1 MEKAKQIISK
11 LGELRIDLKLNGE
24 NLEIVSYQSKV
35 PVELIHEIKA
45 SKQALIDYLKS
56 LEIANVATEI
66 PVCEVSESYALS
78 DAQYRL
84 WITTQHDKNT
94 LAYNM
99 PAAIY
104 INEKVDLKAFEVAIK
119 KTIAK
124 HEILRTIFKPDAT
137 GTIKQWILPTETVDF
152 KLAYHDVRNT
162 NQQEEA
168 ITAFLKEKF
177 TENFNLENAPLLKA
191 GCIQV
196 QDEQYILYFNMHHI
210 ITDGWSMRIL
220 QEEVFSFYKNLA
232 IAETNLRI
240 QYKDFAA
247 WENEKIASGYYDD
260 HKEYWLTTFA
270 EELPLLNL
278 PANKRRPEIKS
289 NNGNNISIMLSSELT
304 KNVREYVN
312 KVGVSVFTGMMASL
326 KLMLSTYSG
335 VKDITLGTPIAG
347 RNHADLENQIG
358 FYVNMLPLRTK
369 IEKGETLASFIQ
381 KEKEAYFNAIEFPY
395 PFNQLI
401 EDLQLTRDISRN
413 PLFDVSLT
421 YYGLQDTALETQEVP
436 FLKTIQ
442 NKAVRYDVEFHV
454 REFKDTLQVEII
466 YDTDIYE
473 EEMFSR
479 FLENYTLFLTEALQ
493 HPSKEI
499 VLLNTINEE
508 EKQLVFNQF
517 NQTTVT
523 YPREESIIS
532 LFEKQVV
539 ATPNNKALVF
549 ENVVYTYAEL
559 NAEANQLARC
569 LVETHELKE
578 GDFVGILANRN
589 EQAIVA
595 MLAILKLGCV
605 YSVIDAE
612 SPKSRL
618 AYILEDINPKLL
630 ITDAD
635 HVFEIDYFSGS
646 MFVIDLEF
654 KKNTFSAENLEAL
667 TVKNRLAYIAYTSG
681 STGVPKG
688 VMVNNRG
695 VVRLVKNTN
704 FIMVIEEDNFLGLSN
719 FSFDGSTFDI
729 YMPLL
734 NGATVYIAS
743 KSLFL
748 DLQKINNYIIDNKIT
763 SFFITPVLFNSLVD
777 FELSGLANLKY
788 VICGGDRVSVKHAKK
803 FNELYP
809 NVSLQNGYG
818 PTENTTFSTWYKI
831 ENLADSDLSIP
842 IGPPIANSQCYIL
855 NEALQLV
862 PFGVIGE
869 ICVGGDGLADG
880 YLNQPELTEEK
891 FVANPFKVGTKL
903 YKTGDLG
910 RWNAKGEIEFFGRN
924 DNQVKI
930 RGYRIEL
937 GEIEHAL
944 LKIKTIEKGAIL
956 IVEDASKQKNIVAYF
971 TAATPQNI
979 QKLESELKEMLASYM
994 VPNHFI
1000 QIDEMPLTL
1009 NGKVDRKAL
1018 RTIEG
1023 TTLVDTDSYK
1033 APTNEFEASIINIW
1047 NAYFKREDLGIAHD
1061 FFAIGGDSIKAIQL
1075 INKMNRE
1082 YGDGFFTIATLYA
1095 NPTIEGLVKASEQNT
1110 NVPGTTKLKAS
1121 IAQDFLALQ
1130 ERTIIS
1136 ANEKGIS
1143 TENWE
1148 SVFPMGGIQKGLIF
1162 HSLLDKGVYILS
1174 PIQQFENEN
1183 FNFKLFTKAVQEVV
1197 AKHQILRTAF
1207 NLYDFGQELQIV
1219 HTNVD
1224 IESHVEFVDISSK
1237 NIEDQDKIIKEIIS
1251 GQTENGFDI
1260 TISGLWKIIVI
1271 QLAEDVYK
1279 LAFLFHHAILDGW
1292 SYYTMITE
1300 ISKKYE
1306 EKKNNQ
1312 PTFSS
1317 SIQLSYR
1324 DYIIEEY
1331 INKGNQQLKTYWIEK
1346 FTDFELNDLPF
1357 HAKSKEV
1364 AISEYIHIKLDTT
1377 LKNQVNAYLKQAKIT
1392 EKSFY
1397 LAVALKLIQF
1407 TTNQN
1412 DITIGLMSNGRQALE
1427 DGDKVLGCFTNA
1439 LPFRIQLETESNK
1452 LIQDVEQ
1459 QIRTLKEFEALSYF
1473 ELKKLLSETYKFKK
1487 EYFNCTYNFTDFHI
1501 TKNINK
1507 AFKGKETLLQEAEKS
1522 ETPLNFHI
1530 ASVENEVLIELSF
1543 YKGLFTEAQKAQLET
1558 YIHAILVDFISENE
1572 KSSLLPK
1579 TEQIQL
1585 LETFNNTTVA
1595 YEEGNTI
1602 LNLLTTQVE
1611 QNPAG
1616 TAIIFE
1622 ETTLTYQELDEKS
1635 NQFANYLAKQNLPAE
1650 SLIPLCLERSVEMI
1664 IGIFGVLKAGFAYVP
1679 IDPTN
1684 PQTRIDFILQDIS
1697 AELVLTQNSLENLF
1711 TEAKQTV
1718 ISLDHLNIESEE
1730 ITFEPKVNEDQL
1742 AYIIYTSGTTGT
1754 PKGVMI
1760 EHKSLFNFL
1769 NGFSELYNFSAAA
1782 RIGFKTNYAFDVSVH
1797 EIFGWIKDGGSL
1809 VILPQDTEKE
1819 AKGIIESIEK
1829 HKITHLNLVP
1839 SLFLVLLEELQ
1850 QTEKEALSSLKY
1862 FFLAGEAL
1870 PVQLVNDYHKLGFD
1884 AKLENI
1890 YGPTEATI
1898 YSSYYSTENLTDDQT
1913 SIPIGKP
1920 TINTQLYILD
1930 NNLNLVPTGVIGELC
1945 ISGKGLSKGYLN
1957 RAELTNEKFVNHPF
1971 KVGEKLYKTGD
1982 LAKWLPDGNIA
1993 YLGRKDD
2000 QVKIRG
2006 YRIELGEIE
2015 SAIRTFT
2022 TKIASVVVT
2031 VKQVQNDS
2039 VLVAYIVTETLDKSA
2054 LQEHLQ
2060 SQLPSYMIPSYF
2072 ITLDELPLTQ
2082 SGKIDRKVLPNL
2094 TKDALVST
2102 QKYVAPTNETE
2113 TKLVAILEEMLTISP
2128 IGITDNFFDLGGNS
2142 LSALQLLSKVSE
2154 VFQTKI
2160 DLRGFFNNSTIKYIS
2175 DQILYAEKNLELH
2188 TFSSIPV
2195 VASQE
2200 TYELSYAQKRFWVLN
2215 ELSGQ
2220 SAAYNLFASSTLES
2234 EFDIKTLTKAIQI
2247 LLARHESLRTT
2258 FVAES
2263 GIPKQKIHDVASL
2276 QYAVEKYEYDAEN
2289 VKNEIYNTVF
2299 ELGEWPLFRMAVLE
2313 ETNELVFAIHH
2324 IISDGWSLEIFKR
2337 DIVTIYKSL
2346 RSENAIELP
2355 ELSIG
2360 YKDYAVWENQLIT
2373 SEAIQPS
2380 KNYWQTKLKAPLAQF
2395 QLPYDVEVKTTSS
2408 HDEGSYYNIVLKGET
2423 KSKLVQFSSENKLRL
2438 LSVLMASFKIILQR
2452 LTNENDLIIGI
2463 PMSVRS
2469 HTDLQNQIGVFLNTI
2484 LIRNTISTSQTGLEF
2499 LAEVNNSLL
2508 EAIDHQQ
2515 YPYEKVVE
2523 GIQLDRNQNSEL
2535 TSVFFNLLNYDFSTE
2550 NTFDDSEP
2558 ISGKLETAVKFDI
2571 ECYIKEYTDAIRIS
2585 CVYRDAVFKSE
2596 TIQHWME
2603 TFAKVI
2609 EYVIEQPA
2617 ITIAEIPSFTKP
2629 IYQLENDSK
2638 IISELTIEES
2648 IITQFETQVEKA
2660 PNAIAIHSEH
2670 AKLSYADINGISN
2683 GIANQILAKEL
2694 SNQRVSLLLERGELQ
2709 AIGILGT
2716 LKSGNSYVPLDSE
2729 YPVKR
2734 LQHIIEVS
2742 ESKLVVTSE
2751 MNRALAEEI
2760 TEKLAVPVLVIN
2772 KTDKK
2777 VEESPAVEIK
2787 STDEAYVLFTSGST
2801 GIPKGVI
2808 QNHRNVLYFIKKH
2821 VENVA
2826 VTENDTVSLLSTY
2839 SFDAYGVDL
2848 FSTLLVGGTIA
2859 PYNIKASGLQALH
2872 NWIETYKVSILHMV
2886 PSLFRAFASILKN
2899 DEKITARAL
2908 VLGGEAAFLQDFE
2921 IFKKKFQAD
2930 AIFANIYGA
2939 AEASIISTKVLS
2951 HKSELFKNRIPLG
2964 NSIEDTNVYLLHN
2977 GTLTQDIYATGEIVY
2992 KSEHATIG
3000 YLNTT
3005 NSDTK
3010 EYYTT
3015 GDIGRILPT
3024 GELEFIERAN
3034 QQIKLNGIRIDL
3046 LEIELNMQKIVSQAV
3061 VISFENKLVAYL
3073 LEEEKDKL
3081 LAIKKV
3087 LKEELPHTMI
3097 PEIFVFLA
3105 EFPRTRTGK
3114 IDRKSLPNPETAI
3127 VDETLFEAPSS
3138 TIEKGLAEI
3147 WKNILTVETVGIHH
3161 NFFELGG
3168 HSLLAIQLIAHI
3180 QATFEVVI
3188 TIKEIFEKPT
3198 IEALSTV
3205 IAEKTKT
3212 TIPAIVPSERTSNI
3226 PLSYAQE
3233 RLWFI
3238 DKLQGSLAYHIPG
3251 VLQIH
3256 GKIDVEI
3263 LSKAIKALVARHET
3277 LRTVIRE
3284 HEGEGYQHILDVD
3297 EFEVATIASARLDKD
3312 VAQFIKEE
3320 TQKTFSLSQ
3329 DYMLR
3334 ATIVAQSET
3343 RYILILVLHHIAA
3356 DGWSIPIFV
3365 NELEQAYQQINTTG
3379 NTNLKALPVQY
3390 ADYSIWQRSYL
3401 SGEILDQKLSY
3412 WMRQL
3417 KDTTPLA
3424 LPTDF
3429 SRPTT
3434 QSTVGETYT
3443 FEIDKVLSDALHT
3456 ISKTQGVTLF
3466 MTLLSIYKV
3475 LLHRYSGQTDIAVGT
3490 PIANRSQLEIS
3501 RLIGFFI
3508 NTIVIRNQVSA
3519 QKSFAE
3525 LLQEV
3530 KQTSLDA
3537 FTHQDVPFEKI
3548 VDHVVSDR
3556 DQSRSPI
3563 FQTLF
3568 VLQNNEEVTGISL
3581 GESEITLLETKT
3593 TTAKFDISM
3602 TIRESETGMSV
3613 AIEYATA
3620 LFKKVTIERLALH
3633 FNELIKVVCENVQQP
3648 IGRLQMLST
3657 EEEIQQLEA
3666 FNNTTVVYE
3675 SQKTVLDLLSNQ
3687 VAKTPLATAIIFGE
3701 TTITYQE
3708 LDQKTNQLANYLA
3721 KQNIQS
3727 ESFIPLCLA
3736 HSVEMIIAIL
3746 GVLKAG
3752 HAYVPIDP
3760 TNPQTRIDF
3769 ILEDTSAEIVLTQSS
3784 LENLFTEA
3792 KQTIIPLDNLNIESE
3807 AITFESKVNEDQ
3819 LAYIIYTSGTT
3830 GIPKGV
3836 MIEHRSLFNFL
3847 NGFSELYNF
3856 SAKARIGFKTNYAFD
3871 VSVHEIFGW
3880 IKDGGSLVMLPK
3892 EASEIIENIQK
3903 HKVTHIN
3910 LVPSLFSVLLEEL
3923 KTTNKEVL
3931 SSLEYFFLAGEALPI
3946 QLVKEYH
3953 KLDFDAKLENIYGP
3967 TEATIYSSFY
3977 STENLTE
3984 DQLSIPIGKPTI
3996 NTQLYIVNE
4005 QLSLVPTSVIGEL
4018 CISGKG
4024 LSKGYLNQ
4032 EKLTKEKFVNHP
4044 FKANATLYKTGD
4056 LAKWLPDGNI
4066 EYIGRK
4072 DDQVKIRG
4080 YRIELGEIETAID
4093 TIENIKQSVVIA
4105 KEDNTGSKQL
4115 VAYFV
4120 SNVKVDFNQ
4129 IQEKLAN
4136 ILPSYMIPN
4145 RYMRLET
4152 FPLNANGKINK
4163 KALPELDAAT
4173 FQTAK
4178 YVAPTTETEKQ
4189 LVVIWEELLGV
4200 EQIGVKDNFFRLG
4213 GHSLLAIKLITRISK
4228 AFETEIS
4235 VKEVFHY
4242 STIEEIAKYL
4252 EVFTEQD
4259 IEKDDEEIT
4268 FF

>member
-11 LGELRIDLKLNGE
+11 LEELRIDLKLNGE

-56 LEIANVATEI
+56 LEIVNVAAEI

-78 DAQYRL
+78 EAQYRL
-84 WITTQHDKNT
+84 WVATQHDKNT

-104 INEKVDLKAFEVAIK
+104 INEKIDLEAFEIAVK

-124 HEILRTIFKPDAT
+124 HEILRTIFKPDTT
-137 GTIKQWILPTETVDF
+137 GTIKQWILPVETVDF
-152 KLAYHDVRNT
+152 KLTYHDVRNT

-177 TENFNLENAPLLKA
+177 KENFNLENGPLLKA
-191 GCIQV
+191 GCIQTK
-196 QDEQYILYFNMHHI
+196 DEQYILYFNMHHI

-220 QEEVFSFYKNLA
+220 QEEVFSFYKN
-232 IAETNLRI
+232 ITTTETSLRI

-247 WENEKIASGYYDD
+247 WENEKIATGHYDD
-260 HKEYWLTTFA
+260 HKKYWLTTFA
-270 EELPLLNL
+270 EESPLLNL
-278 PANKRRPEIKS
+278 PANKRRPEVKS
-289 NNGNNISIMLSSELT
+289 NNGNNMSIMLSSELT
-304 KNVREYVN
+304 KDIREYVH

-326 KLMLSTYSG
+326 KLMLNAYSG

-369 IEKGETLASFIQ
+369 IDTGETFASFLQ

-454 REFKDTLQVEII
+454 REFKDALQVEII

-493 HPSKEI
+493 HTTKEI
-499 VLLNTINEE
+499 VLLNTVNEE

-517 NQTTVT
+517 NQTTVE
-523 YPREESIIS
+523 YPRDESIIS
-532 LFEKQVV
+532 LFEKQVI

-549 ENVVYTYAEL
+549 ENVAYSYVEL

-654 KKNTFSAENLEAL
+654 EKNTFSIENLEAL
-667 TVKNRLAYIAYTSG
+667 SIKNRLAYIAYTSG

-704 FIMVIEEDNFLGLSN
+704 FITVIEEDNFLGLSN

-831 ENLADSDLSIP
+831 ENLADNDLSIP

-855 NEALQLV
+855 NEGLQLV

-869 ICVGGDGLADG
+869 ICVGGDGLANG
-880 YLNQPELTEEK
+880 YLNQPTLTEDK
-891 FVANPFKVGTKL
+891 FIPNPFKEGTKL

-930 RGYRIEL
+930 RGYRIEI

-971 TAATPQNI
+971 TAAAAQNI
-979 QKLESELKEMLASYM
+979 QKLETALKEMLASYM
-994 VPNHFI
+994 VPSHFI

-1023 TTLVDTDSYK
+1023 NALVDTDSYK

-1075 INKMNRE
+1075 INKMNHV
-1082 YGDGFFTIATLYA
+1082 YGEGSFTIATLYA
-1095 NPTIEGLVKASEQNT
+1095 NPTIEGLVNASEHNT
-1110 NVPGTTKLKAS
+1110 NVSGVAKQRTV
-1121 IAQDFLALQ
+1121 IAQDFIALQ
-1130 ERTIIS
+1130 ERTIIH
-1136 ANEKGIS
+1136 ANEKEIS

-1183 FNFKLFTKAVQEVV
+1183 FNFGFFKNAVKEVV
-1197 AKHQILRTAF
+1197 AKHQILRTGF

-1219 HTNVD
+1219 HTNIDV
-1224 IESHVEFVDISSK
+1224 ESHVEFIDISSETVG
-1237 NIEDQDKIIKEIIS
+1237 NQDKIIKETIS
-1251 GQTENGFDI
+1251 SQTENGFDI
-1260 TISGLWKIIVI
+1260 TTPGLWKIIVI

-1317 SIQLSYR
+1317 SIKLSYR

-1331 INKGNQQLKTYWIEK
+1331 INKENQKLKTYWVEK

-1377 LKNQVNAYLKQAKIT
+1377 LKNQVNAYLKQARIT

-1412 DITIGLMSNGRQALE
+1412 DITVGLMSNGRQALE
-1427 DGDKVLGCFTNA
+1427 DGDKVLGCFTNS
-1439 LPFRIQLETESNK
+1439 LPFRIQLEAESNK
-1452 LIQDVEQ
+1452 LIQDVEK
-1459 QIRTLKEFEALSYF
+1459 QIRALKEFEALSYF
-1473 ELKKLLSETYKFKK
+1473 ELKKLLSETFKFKK

-1522 ETPLNFHI
+1522 ETPFNFHI
-1530 ASVENEVLIELSF
+1530 ASVEDEVLIELSF
-1543 YKGLFTEAQKAQLET
+1543 YKDLFSNEQKAQLET
-1558 YIHAILVDFISENE
+1558 YIHAILTDFVNANK
-1572 KSSLLPK
+1572 KSSLLPIA
-1579 TEQIQL
+1579 EQTQL
-1585 LETFNNTTVA
+1585 LQTFNNTSVS
-1595 YEEGNTI
+1595 YEEGKTVLDVLAN
-1602 LNLLTTQVE
+1602 QVE
-1611 QNPAG
+1611 KNPSS

-1622 ETTLTYQELDEKS
+1622 ETTLSYQELDSTS
-1635 NQFANYLAKQNLPAE
+1635 NQLANYLAKQDIQAE
-1650 SLIPLCLERSVEMI
+1650 SFIPLCLNRSVEMI
-1664 IGIFGVLKAGFAYVP
+1664 IAIFGVLKAGHAYVP

-1684 PQTRIDFILQDIS
+1684 PQSRIDFILQDIS
-1697 AELVLTQNSLENLF
+1697 AEIVLTESSLENLF
-1711 TEAKQTV
+1711 SEGTQTV
-1718 ISLDHLNIESEE
+1718 LSLDQLTIEDESA
-1730 ITFEPKVNEDQL
+1730 TFEANVNENQL
-1742 AYIIYTSGTTGT
+1742 AYTIYTSGTTGT

-1769 NGFSELYNFSAAA
+1769 NGFSELYNFTDKA

-1809 VILPQDTEKE
+1809 VILPKDAEKDGT
-1819 AKGIIESIEK
+1819 GIIESIQQ

-1839 SLFLVLLEELQ
+1839 SLFSVLLEELQ
-1850 QTEKEALSSLKY
+1850 NTNKEVLSSLEY

-1870 PVQLVNDYHKLGFD
+1870 PLQLVKDYHKLAFE

-1898 YSSYYSTENLTDDQT
+1898 YSSYFSTENLTEDQT

-1930 NNLNLVPTGVIGELC
+1930 NELSLVPTGVVGELC

-1957 RAELTNEKFVNHPF
+1957 REALTQEKFVDHPF
-1971 KVGEKLYKTGD
+1971 KDNSTLYKTGD
-1982 LAKWLPDGNIA
+1982 LAKWLPDGNIE

-2022 TKIASVVVT
+2022 TSISSVVVT
-2031 VKQVQNDS
+2031 LKEIQNDS
-2039 VLVAYIVTETLDKSA
+2039 VLVAYIVTEELDKPA

-2060 SQLPSYMIPSYF
+2060 SQLPVYMIPSYF
-2072 ITLDELPLTQ
+2072 ITLEELPLTK
-2082 SGKIDRKVLPNL
+2082 SGKIDRKALPKF
-2094 TKDALVST
+2094 TKDAIIAT
-2102 QKYVAPTNETE
+2102 QTYEAPANETE
-2113 TKLVAILEEMLTISP
+2113 TKLVAVLEEMLEITP
-2128 IGITDNFFDLGGNS
+2128 IGITDNFFELGGNS

-2154 VFQTKI
+2154 TFHTKI
-2160 DLRGFFNNSTIKYIS
+2160 DLRGFFNNSTIKFIS
-2175 DQILYAEKNLELH
+2175 NQILHAEKNLELH
-2188 TFSSIPV
+2188 TFSNIPV

-2200 TYELSYAQKRFWVLN
+2200 TYELSYAQKRFWVLT

-2220 SAAYNLFASSTLES
+2220 SAAYNLFATNKLQAK
-2234 EFDIKTLTKAIQI
+2234 FDIETLNKAIQI
-2247 LLARHESLRTT
+2247 LLERHASLRTT
-2258 FVAES
+2258 FVTKN
-2263 GIPKQKIHDVASL
+2263 GLPKQKIQEIESL
-2276 QYAVEKYEYDAEN
+2276 QYVVEKYQYDAEN

-2299 ELGEWPLFRMAVLE
+2299 ELDEWPLFRMAVLE
-2313 ETNELVFAIHH
+2313 ETNELVFSIHH

-2337 DIVTIYKSL
+2337 DIVAIYESL
-2346 RSENAIELP
+2346 RSEKTIELP
-2355 ELSIG
+2355 VLPIG
-2360 YKDYAVWENQLIT
+2360 YKDYAVWENELIN
-2373 SEAIQPS
+2373 SEAIEPS

-2395 QLPYDVEVKTTSS
+2395 QLPHDVETKTVLSQ
-2408 HDEGSYYNIVLKGET
+2408 DEGSYYNVILKGET
-2423 KSKLVQFSSENKLRL
+2423 RSKLVQFSSDKKLRL
-2438 LSVLMASFKIILQR
+2438 LSILMASFKIILQR

-2469 HTDLQNQIGVFLNTI
+2469 HTDLQNQIGVFLNTV
-2484 LIRNTISTSQTGLEF
+2484 LIRNTISTSQTALKF
-2499 LAEVNNSLL
+2499 LTEVNNSLL

-2515 YPYEKVVE
+2515 YPYEKVIE

-2535 TSVFFNLLNYDFSTE
+2535 TSVFFNLLNYDFSNE
-2550 NTFDDSEP
+2550 NTFDDSESL
-2558 ISGKLETAVKFDI
+2558 SGKLETAVKFDI
-2571 ECYIKEYTDAIRIS
+2571 ECYIKEYSDAISIS
-2585 CVYRDAVFKSE
+2585 CVYRDSVFKLE
-2596 TIQHWME
+2596 TIKHWME
-2603 TFAKVI
+2603 TFVKVI
-2609 EYVIEQPA
+2609 EHIVEQPS

-2638 IISELTIEES
+2638 AISKLTIEES
-2648 IITQFETQVEKA
+2648 IVTQFETQVEKS
-2660 PNAIAIHSEH
+2660 PNAIAIHSES
-2670 AKLSYADINGISN
+2670 AKLSYTDINGISN
-2683 GIANQILAKEL
+2683 GIANQILAKGI

-2709 AIGILGT
+2709 ALGILGT

-2742 ESKLVVTSE
+2742 KSTLVITSE
-2751 MNRALAEEI
+2751 GNRALAEEI
-2760 TEKLAVPVLVIN
+2760 TEKLQIPILVIN
-2772 KTDKK
+2772 TTNEK
-2777 VEESPAVEIK
+2777 VVENPSVLIK

-2801 GIPKGVI
+2801 GTPKGVI
-2808 QNHRNVLYFIKKH
+2808 QNHRNVLHFIKKH
-2821 VENVA
+2821 VENVG
-2826 VTENDTVSLLSTY
+2826 VTGNDIVSLLSTY

-2859 PYNIKASGLQALH
+2859 PYTIKVSGLQALH

-2886 PSLFRAFASILKN
+2886 PSLFRAFASILKK

-2908 VLGGEAAFLQDFE
+2908 VLGGEAAFSQDFE

-2930 AIFANIYGA
+2930 AIFVNIYGA
-2939 AEASIISTKVLS
+2939 AEASIISTKVVS
-2951 HKSELFKNRIPLG
+2951 HESEISKNRIPLG
-2964 NSIEDTNVYLLHN
+2964 NIIEDTSVYILQN
-2977 GTLTQDIYATGEIVY
+2977 GTLTQDIYTTGEIVY
-2992 KSEHATIG
+2992 KSEYATIG
-3000 YLNTT
+3000 YLNTKSET
-3005 NSDTK
+3005 NNDYK
-3010 EYYTT
+3010 T
-3015 GDIGRILPT
+3015 GDIGRILPS
-3024 GELEFIERAN
+3024 GELEFIERGN

-3046 LEIELNMQKIVSQAV
+3046 LEIELNIQKIASQAV

-3081 LAIKKV
+3081 PTIKKV
-3087 LKEELPHTMI
+3087 LKEELPQTMI
-3097 PEIFVFLA
+3097 PEIFVFID

-3114 IDRKSLPNPETAI
+3114 IDRKSLPNPTATI
-3127 VDETLFEAPSS
+3127 TSETLFEAPSS
-3138 TIEKGLAEI
+3138 VIEKELAEI
-3147 WKNILTVETVGIHH
+3147 WKNILNIETVGVHH

-3168 HSLLAIQLIAHI
+3168 HSLVAIQLIAHI

-3188 TIKEIFEKPT
+3188 TIKDIFEKPT
-3198 IEALSTV
+3198 VSALSTV
-3205 IAEKTKT
+3205 ISEKTKT
-3212 TIPAIVPSERTSNI
+3212 TIPAIVPTESTSNI

-3238 DKLQGSLAYHIPG
+3238 DKFQGSLAYHIPG
-3251 VLQIH
+3251 VLQIN
-3256 GKIDVEI
+3256 GKIDVDI
-3263 LSKAIKALVARHET
+3263 LTKAIKALVVRHEA

-3284 HEGEGYQHILDVD
+3284 HDGEGFQHILDVD
-3297 EFEVATIASARLDKD
+3297 NFEVATIASAEFTIDID
-3312 VAQFIKEE
+3312 QFIERE
-3320 TQKTFSLSQ
+3320 TQKPFDLSQ

-3334 ATIVAQSET
+3334 ATIVKQSET
-3343 RYILILVLHHIAA
+3343 SHILILILHHIAA

-3365 NELEQAYQQINTTG
+3365 NELEHAYEQVLTSGKVSLQP
-3379 NTNLKALPVQY
+3379 LSVQY
-3390 ADYSIWQRSYL
+3390 ADYSIWQRNYL
-3401 SGEILDQKLSY
+3401 SGEILDKKLSY
-3412 WMRQL
+3412 WTHQL
-3417 KDTTPLA
+3417 QDVTPLA
-3424 LPTDF
+3424 LPINYV
-3429 SRPTT
+3429 RPAIQTT
-3434 QSTVGETYT
+3434 EGETYI
-3443 FEIDKVLSDALHT
+3443 FEVDKELTSKLNN
-3456 ISKTQGVTLF
+3456 ISKTHGTTFF

-3475 LLHRYSGQTDIAVGT
+3475 LLHRYSGQSDIAIGT

-3501 RLIGFFI
+3501 GLIGFFI
-3508 NTIVIRNQVSA
+3508 NTIVIRSQVSNDM
-3519 QKSFAE
+3519 SFAE

-3530 KQTSLDA
+3530 KQTSLEA

-3563 FQTLF
+3563 FQTMF

-3581 GESEITLLETKT
+3581 GESEITLLETNT
-3593 TTAKFDISM
+3593 TTSKFDISM
-3602 TIRESETGMSV
+3602 TIRESETGMSI

-3620 LFKKVTIERLALH
+3620 LFKQETIARLALH
-3633 FNELIKVVCENVQQP
+3633 FKELVKAICENVQQP
-3648 IGRLQMLST
+3648 IGTLEMLSKT
-3657 EEEIQQLEA
+3657 EKVQLLET
-3666 FNNTTVVYE
+3666 FNTTKVEYAHE
-3675 SQKTVLDLLSNQ
+3675 KTVIDFFSEQ
-3687 VAKTPLATAIIFGE
+3687 VLKRPDAVAIIFEGTE
-3701 TTITYQE
+3701 VTYREVDKRSNEVAHYLQKRGITKNDLVPICME
-3708 LDQKTNQLANYLA
+3708 RSL
-3721 KQNIQS
+3721 
-3727 ESFIPLCLA
+3727 
-3736 HSVEMIIAIL
+3736 EMYIGIL
-3746 GVLKAG
+3746 GILKSG
-3752 HAYVPIDP
+3752 NAYVPID
-3760 TNPQTRIDF
+3760 TNNPLERIQF
-3769 ILEDTSAEIVLTQSS
+3769 ILEDVGSEIILTTSELKG
-3784 LENLFTEA
+3784 LFTALE
-3792 KQTIIPLDNLNIESE
+3792 KEVIYLDEINDLELLSSP
-3807 AITFESKVNEDQ
+3807 ITTKIVPSQ
-3819 LAYIIYTSGTT
+3819 LAYVIYTSGTT
-3830 GIPKGV
+3830 GNPKGV
-3836 MIEHRSLFNFL
+3836 MNAHSGLLNRLLWMQKDVNITSKSILFQ
-3847 NGFSELYNF
+3847 
-3856 SAKARIGFKTNYAFD
+3856 KTPYVFD
-3871 VSVHEIFGW
+3871 VSVWELLMPLVTGCTLVIAKPEGH
-3880 IKDGGSLVMLPK
+3880 KDPMYLQETIAEYKVSL
-3892 EASEIIENIQK
+3892 I
-3903 HKVTHIN
+3903 HF
-3910 LVPSLFSVLLEEL
+3910 VPSMLGTFIESVVAS
-3923 KTTNKEVL
+3923 KCT
-3931 SSLEYFFLAGEALPI
+3931 SLENVVCSGEALPV
-3946 QLVKEYH
+3946 QMVQDFKEKFTHTKIRNY
-3953 KLDFDAKLENIYGP
+3953 YGP
-3967 TEATIYSSFY
+3967 TEAAIDVTAI
-3977 STENLTE
+3977 NLSEKEYEVT
-3984 DQLSIPIGKPTI
+3984 IPIGKPVANTTI
-3996 NTQLYIVNE
+3996 YIAGE
-4005 QLSLVPTSVIGEL
+4005 GFSLCPIGISGEL
-4018 CISGKG
+4018 LIGG
-4024 LSKGYLNQ
+4024 IQVAKGYLNRNELTQ
-4032 EKLTKEKFVNHP
+4032 EKFIDHP
-4044 FKANATLYKTGD
+4044 FKKGERLYKTGD
-4056 LAKWLPDGNI
+4056 IARWLPDGNI
-4066 EYIGRK
+4066 EYLGRK

-4080 YRIELGEIETAID
+4080 FRIELGEIENALD
-4093 TIENIKQSVVIA
+4093 NLESIKQSVVIT
-4105 KEDNTGSKQL
+4105 KENVTNDTYL
-4115 VAYFV
+4115 AAYFI
-4120 SNVKVDFNQ
+4120 SNEEIDFNE
-4129 IQEKLAN
+4129 IQEKLAER
-4136 ILPSYMIPN
+4136 LPEYMIPK
-4145 RYMRLET
+4145 RYMRLEE
-4152 FPLNANGKINK
+4152 FPLSANGKIVK
-4163 KALPELDAAT
+4163 KSLPKINAT
-4173 FQTAK
+4173 AFQTTE
-4178 YVAPTTETEKQ
+4178 YTAPTTETEQQ
-4189 LVVIWEELLGV
+4189 LVVIWQELLGL
-4200 EQIGVKDNFFRLG
+4200 EKIGIRDNFFALG

-4259 IEKDDEEIT
+4259 IEKDDEEIS